1 MPRQQSPR
9 ATRSTGGVGYPQG
22 RHRIRSPAKAPP
34 APITLEMSA
43 LGELNMQVEI
53 SGKTY
58 TIVEAPIGAVIDHMG
73 LMSDEPAKFQR
84 ILAQASVLGDD
95 GKPMGDALMTVG
107 VRVYM
112 DLLMHVMKV
121 NGFAGESG
129 NE

>member
-1 MPRQQSPR
+1 
-9 ATRSTGGVGYPQG
+9 
-22 RHRIRSPAKAPP
+22 
-34 APITLEMSA
+34 
-43 LGELNMQVEI
+43 MQVEVN
-53 SGKTY
+53 GKTY

-121 NGFAGESG
+121 NGFAGDSG
-129 NE
+129 NA